1 MNTPAT
7 LEALHDTPRTDALLS
22 DSHQHPLLLFKHSET
37 CGTSMQAFEELEQYL
52 ADADPR
58 IRHGLV
64 TVQTDRELSD
74 HVAARLGVR
83 HQSPQA
89 ILICRGEVVWTA
101 SHHRITADALRQ
113 AVGSALANPAP
124 ALS

>member
-22 DSHQHPLLLFKHSET
+22 DSHQHPLLLFKHSDT

-64 TVQTDRELSD
+64 TVQTDRAISD

-113 AVGSALANPAP
+113 AVRSVLANPAP